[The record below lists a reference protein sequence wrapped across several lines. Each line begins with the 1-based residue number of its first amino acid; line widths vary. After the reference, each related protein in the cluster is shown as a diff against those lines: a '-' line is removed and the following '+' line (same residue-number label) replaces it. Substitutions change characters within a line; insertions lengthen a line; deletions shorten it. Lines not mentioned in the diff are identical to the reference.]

1 MVLIWGAR
9 SSTPERR
16 RHSHETQ
23 AGRGAAPSNLNTSL
37 TPGTAA
43 QTNQQQARTRA
54 GENFGDGGALADHS
68 SSETD
73 LPSSQSTNGRYANSA
88 HSLPFRRTHTRMGS
102 TTVLFLFSILLLL
115 HPQPSSPSSIGLNL
129 VDTLRRKLLQ
139 VAKTYTTKTP
149 DDTHLKLCETDLCD
163 SRRPDGPLGQGLC
176 DRWARG
182 EKGKCPDEQI
192 FHVQGDPG
200 TNDKAEMFFNLR
212 SPWDVKCEKVLG
224 LPLCRCAC
232 SPPTRSHGAAR
243 LQQGRCVSAACI
255 SVVGLTRLSYTSAVD
270 QGKCVPAIGSV
281 YNVYVAEGCIPERDY
296 ISEMQDTSDRVSKQ
310 VKIYLRRCVWMS
322 CVCPCL
328 LGKSSHAANKTASCR
343 GMRIT
348 QRRGCRGM
356 WKRLS
361 NVCICTE
368 KRSSTSRSS
377 ENRG

>member
-212 SPWDVKCEKVLG
+212 SPWDVKCEK
-224 LPLCRCAC
+224 
-232 SPPTRSHGAAR
+232 
-243 LQQGRCVSAACI
+243 
-255 SVVGLTRLSYTSAVD
+255 
-270 QGKCVPAIGSV
+270 GKCVPAIGSV

-322 CVCPCL
+322 CVCLCL
-328 LGKSSHAANKTASCR
+328 LGKISHAANRTAA
-343 GMRIT
+343 
-348 QRRGCRGM
+348 
-356 WKRLS
+356 
-361 NVCICTE
+361 
-368 KRSSTSRSS
+368 
-377 ENRG
+377 

>member
-1 MVLIWGAR
+1 MVFIWGAP
-9 SSTPERR
+9 SATPERR

-54 GENFGDGGALADHS
+54 GENIRDGGALADHS

-73 LPSSQSTNGRYANSA
+73 LPTSQSTNGRYANSA

-212 SPWDVKCEKVLG
+212 SPWDVKCEKVLC

-232 SPPTRSHGAAR
+232 AHALARCCATTAGAVYVCGVDFCGGAHSFVVHVCCRSGEVCTGNRIRVQRLRGGGVHSGAR
-243 LQQGRCVSAACI
+243 LHLGNARHVRPGVKAS
-255 SVVGLTRLSYTSAVD
+255 
-270 QGKCVPAIGSV
+270 
-281 YNVYVAEGCIPERDY
+281 
-296 ISEMQDTSDRVSKQ
+296 QD
-310 VKIYLRRCVWMS
+310 L
-322 CVCPCL
+322 
-328 LGKSSHAANKTASCR
+328 
-343 GMRIT
+343 
-348 QRRGCRGM
+348 
-356 WKRLS
+356 
-361 NVCICTE
+361 
-368 KRSSTSRSS
+368 SS
-377 ENRG
+377 EVCVDELCMPVFARQK